1 MHRYNPVE
9 QGIPPDKAE
18 KALIL
23 LHGRG
28 ANAEDILTL
37 ADRFNTEN
45 FFVVAPQAT
54 NNTWYPYSFLAPE
67 LTNEPWLSSAIDTVR
82 KVIDQISVHIPK
94 EKIYI
99 MGFSQGAC
107 LALETTARYPARYAG
122 IAAFS
127 GGLIGE
133 IVDPSKYRGD
143 FEGTRIFIG
152 NSDNDPHIPVVR
164 CEESADILRSMG
176 AEVALRIYP
185 GMGHTVTD
193 EEIREVE
200 SFLVSA

>member
-9 QGIPPDKAE
+9 GGLPLRKAE
-18 KALIL
+18 KALVL

-28 ANAEDILTL
+28 AGAGDIFTL
-37 ADRFNTEN
+37 AERFNTEG
-45 FFVVAPQAT
+45 FYIVAPEAT
-54 NNTWYPYSFLAPE
+54 NNTWYPYSFLSPE
-67 LTNEPWLSSAIDTVR
+67 HTNEPWLTSAIDTVR
-82 KVIDQISVHIPK
+82 RVVGEVTELIQP

-107 LALETTARYPARYAG
+107 LALETVARHPARYG
-122 IAAFS
+122 GVAAFS

-133 IVDPSKYRGD
+133 IVDTSKYKGSLN
-143 FEGTRIFIG
+143 GTRIFIG

-164 CEESADILRSMG
+164 CEESADVLRSMG

-193 EEIREVE
+193 EEIREVQ
-200 SFLVSA
+200 SFLLVH